1 MSSPAPAQV
10 SLLQMLEND
19 VLLSAGPALLTFLT
33 NVQAAQG
40 DVLKQAAAWV
50 QLQGNLIQAAPA
62 LVGSIEGQL
71 ASTIAAK
78 IQAAV
83 TKAKA

>member
-50 QLQGNLIQAAPA
+50 QLQGNLVQGAPT
-62 LVGSIEGQL
+62 LVASIEGQL

-78 IQAAV
+78 IQAAIA
-83 TKAKA
+83 KAK